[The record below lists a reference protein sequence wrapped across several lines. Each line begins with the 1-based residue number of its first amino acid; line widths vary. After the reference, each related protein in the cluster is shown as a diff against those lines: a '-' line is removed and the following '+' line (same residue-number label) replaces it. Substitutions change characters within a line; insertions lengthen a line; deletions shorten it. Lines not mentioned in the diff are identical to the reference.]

1 MEATVA
7 EGREVDIQEEVVVI
21 HAVPHG
27 VTPDVVALADPSN
40 NNNNN
45 NSNKSRKTAL

>member
-7 EGREVDIQEEVVVI
+7 EGHEVDIPEEVVVI

-27 VTPDVVALADPSN
+27 VTPDVVAIADPS
-40 NNNNN
+40 NNN

>member
-7 EGREVDIQEEVVVI
+7 EGREVDIPEEVVVI
-21 HAVPHG
+21 RAVPHG

-40 NNNNN
+40 NNNN
-45 NSNKSRKTAL
+45 SNKSRKTAL